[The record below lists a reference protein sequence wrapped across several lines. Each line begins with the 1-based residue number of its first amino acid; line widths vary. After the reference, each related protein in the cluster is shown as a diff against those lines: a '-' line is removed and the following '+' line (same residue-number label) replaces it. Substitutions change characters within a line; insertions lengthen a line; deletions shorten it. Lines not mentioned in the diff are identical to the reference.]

1 MKQSKCFYTP
11 REREKY
17 SAEVLGKWNFA
28 KKNDFPRLRMNE
40 KQEKTAL
47 RQVPKTRK
55 SKKQSFG
62 THRRSENRKNSS
74 SAGAENEK
82 IQKTELRHLPTE

>member
-28 KKNDFPRLRMNE
+28 KKNDFPRPRMNE
-40 KQEKTAL
+40 KQEKL
-47 RQVPKTRK
+47 LVGRGRN
-55 SKKQSFG
+55 
-62 THRRSENRKNSS
+62 RENGEKWL
-74 SAGAENEK
+74 SAMADE
-82 IQKTELRHLPTE
+82 

>member
-28 KKNDFPRLRMNE
+28 KKRLSEASDER
-40 KQEKTAL
+40 KTRKTAL

-62 THRRSENRKNSS
+62 THRRSENRENSV